1 MLYSNHHDSSFYH
14 TMYVAA
20 RSADLLFSKRFHPF
34 CSDGLLLSCHHE
46 HLPLSLLPV
55 GGAATG
61 VQLHLLEPV
70 LLPSL
75 PTSLR
80 GEKGKGER
88 SQDIL

>member
-20 RSADLLFSKRFHPF
+20 RSANLLFSERFHPF
-34 CSDGLLLSCHHE
+34 CSDGLLLSYHHE
-46 HLPLSLLPV
+46 SLPLSLLPV

-61 VQLHLLEPV
+61 VQLALLEPV
-70 LLPSL
+70 LSSL
-75 PTSLR
+75 STSLK
-80 GEKGKGER
+80 GEEGKGER